1 MSSDKDDTP
10 NPQQPLADGN
20 IAWLKRNGLMP
31 SDPPEPVGIASES
44 SRRSPGSTVVA
55 ELLEQQ
61 GTKDPALKEKQGRL
75 LRLLDGGIG
84 QKGDAAND
92 GAGGDH

>member
-1 MSSDKDDTP
+1 M
-10 NPQQPLADGN
+10 
-20 IAWLKRNGLMP
+20 
-31 SDPPEPVGIASES
+31 
-44 SRRSPGSTVVA
+44 
-55 ELLEQQ
+55 LEQQ